1 MFNRSALLLT
11 CSVKCQ
17 AGGAQAAWG
26 KEGVIPGVVVRSR
39 KLRPRLLDQTP
50 AQGQERGGGG
60 RCPTCHTHTYYKTK
74 CTEAPPP

>member
-26 KEGVIPGVVVRSR
+26 KEGVIPGVAVRSR